1 MPWRAGSPQ
10 RAKAR
15 RSCSRTAAAGTRPQV
30 PRGEDP
36 GPEDRAAVLIDHQ
49 KSAHL
54 LIISDS
60 EKHFSVPLPG
70 LVGPGRA
77 SRVRLQPAPCR
88 GRRSAG
94 PHEPAVERPLRGDGP
109 SRQPLKRLDPD
120 QAGPQDGCS
129 RRHFRSA
136 RATSE
141 DAASPTGGRRS
152 SGAIPSAPR
161 RRNLPRRRRT
171 VEPRNPSDATFSWD
185 HATIPRPSA
194 EVLQVEDGAGLGITA
209 RTRTIERK
217 PLVSSYSS
225 PLRPKR
231 FTRQESAIR
240 FKKCSSHSA
249 SSLGRFA

>member
-1 MPWRAGSPQ
+1 MPWRADNPSGRRPGG
-10 RAKAR
+10 AAPAR
-15 RSCSRTAAAGTRPQV
+15 PRPERGPQV
-30 PRGEDP
+30 PRGEDH
-36 GPEDRAAVLIDHQ
+36 GPEDRAVVLIDHQ

-54 LIISDS
+54 LIISGS
-60 EKHFSVPLPG
+60 EKLFSVPLPG

-171 VEPRNPSDATFSWD
+171 VEPRNPSDATFS
-185 HATIPRPSA
+185 
-194 EVLQVEDGAGLGITA
+194 
-209 RTRTIERK
+209 
-217 PLVSSYSS
+217 
-225 PLRPKR
+225 
-231 FTRQESAIR
+231 
-240 FKKCSSHSA
+240 
-249 SSLGRFA
+249 